1 MKCLILL
8 ILICSMIGIPV
19 NAVNLEIPVAVNV
32 SSKENEPLMKGYL
45 ERELRQL
52 DGIKVVSYTESEW
65 QDAKWVIHI
74 IASRLN
80 DGYYIAGITVV
91 RIRYIEPYLK
101 TTLKNDLRENLAFIP
116 EHHQSLIAT
125 GYDLK
130 ELCERI
136 IVGVEEMIRN

>member
-8 ILICSMIGIPV
+8 ILICSIPV

-74 IASRLN
+74 IARRLN

-116 EHHQSLIAT
+116 EHHQSLIAA